1 MVLGFGFSS
10 EKWGMGGFGAYE
22 ASRSF
27 RQWAPVS
34 TGAGTTTGKEPVV
47 GVGGSCHCLVMPCGR
62 DSWKLVW
69 GILAIDLVFRTSNIS
84 TECPSCV
91 LPTPVIVT

>member
-1 MVLGFGFSS
+1 
-10 EKWGMGGFGAYE
+10 MGGFGAYE

-47 GVGGSCHCLVMPCGR
+47 GVGGVMSLSGNALWSGQLEAGMGDSGYRPGISHVEHQHGVSFLRPANPCHSHLR
-62 DSWKLVW
+62 LKLP
-69 GILAIDLVFRTSNIS
+69 IFI
-84 TECPSCV
+84 C
-91 LPTPVIVT
+91 